1 MFRKTWIH
9 TSTSAN
15 LWFLLILS
23 TNQEKFQRGKKK
35 KKTRVNKLRH
45 TVYIYT
51 KQPTDSWTI
60 KHSRPRRHY
69 RKKPHGW
76 GTGMSKWIQMKMFPI
91 RWLKSGLNLRGGK
104 KKVNG
109 WKDKR
114 ASNHPMFHKSFWFEP
129 NCWFDLPTA
138 KDRGCC
144 GGSWELGERNRFEWA
159 ARTKE
164 KKNI

>member
-69 RKKPHGW
+69 RKKPHG
-76 GTGMSKWIQMKMFPI
+76 
-91 RWLKSGLNLRGGK
+91 
-104 KKVNG
+104 
-109 WKDKR
+109 
-114 ASNHPMFHKSFWFEP
+114 
-129 NCWFDLPTA
+129 
-138 KDRGCC
+138 
-144 GGSWELGERNRFEWA
+144 
-159 ARTKE
+159 
-164 KKNI
+164 